1 MRSLDLELL
10 ALCLT
15 HVPVPHTLF
24 PAARFQ
30 AVALLFPRLCCDR
43 DVWQRCSES
52 QRPAAACQRSPGEEL
67 VLFGEN
73 GALRDCSCTLERES

>member
-30 AVALLFPRLCCDR
+30 AVALLFPRLSCDR
-43 DVWQRCSES
+43 DVWQHCSKS
-52 QRPAAACQRSPGEEL
+52 QRPAAACQHSPREGF

-73 GALRDCSCTLERES
+73 GALRDCLCALERES